1 MADTQIDFGVA
12 HFYGLRGTV
21 TYMTLQSDS
30 QTQSFKLDV
39 EVADE
44 HGRVITDRL
53 DDAFLELSIDGV
65 LLATDLTPSNG
76 TRFTYN
82 DTNWIIKSIEGK
94 GTNKDFRKVS
104 IKAVKYQEIA

>member
-1 MADTQIDFGVA
+1 MADTQIDYGVA

-30 QTQSFKLDV
+30 QTQTFKLDV
-39 EVADE
+39 EVSDE
-44 HGRVITDRL
+44 VGRVITDRL
-53 DDAFLELSIDGV
+53 DDAFLELTIDGV
-65 LLATDLTPSNG
+65 LLASDDAPNNG

-82 DTNWIIKSIEGK
+82 DTSWIIKSIEGK